1 MSSVSSPAAQGLQT
15 QQADRRWLV
24 LVIVAIA
31 QLMVVLDATIVNIA
45 LPSAQRALAF
55 PNSDRQWIVTAYALA
70 FGSLLLVGGR
80 LGDMF
85 SRKWVFIA
93 GLIGFALSSAI
104 GGAAGSFEVLV
115 TARALQGV
123 FGALLAPSALGT
135 LVSTFRDPRERGRAF
150 GVFGSVAAGG
160 GGIGLILG
168 GLLTQY
174 LSWRYCLY
182 VNLIFAAIAVTGALL
197 YIHTGRPATRP
208 RMDWPGTLLACAGL
222 FLIVFGFSHAET
234 SGWTSAL
241 TIGSLV
247 LGPVLLAG
255 FVVAEMRSAHPLLP
269 LRVII
274 DRTRGG
280 SYVSVFIS
288 GIAIFGTFLFL
299 TYYLQEIKRESPL
312 TTGLLFLPMI
322 GCILIASNLSS
333 IVLLLRTG
341 PRVLIAGG
349 MLLGAGGMLYLTQ
362 VSVTSSYLSGVLP
375 ALLLLGVGFGLVFA
389 PAINTATT
397 GVRQRDSG
405 VASALVNTM
414 QQVGGSIGTSALST
428 FALTATASYLVAH
441 HTSPLAP
448 AIAATHGFTRAFG
461 ISAAVLAI
469 GCILA
474 FVLLPSKRRLDE
486 LRKAAAAP
494 AARAA
499 AAPAAPAAA
508 TPAAPT
514 PEPAPALAPAQP
526 ASAQPASA
534 QPASAQPAS
543 AQPAS
548 AQAAS
553 AQPASAQPASAQL
566 TTPPGFEAIPVALCS
581 CSPVVNSPGESAVV
595 AALR

>member
-1 MSSVSSPAAQGLQT
+1 MSSVSSAAQGTQT
-15 QQADRRWLV
+15 QPADRRWLV
-24 LVIVAIA
+24 LVIVSIA

-85 SRKWVFIA
+85 NRKWVFIA

-104 GGAAGSFEVLV
+104 GGAAGSFTVLV

-135 LVSTFRDPRERGRAF
+135 LVSTFQDPRERGKAF

-197 YIHTGRPATRP
+197 YIHSGRPDVRP
-208 RMDWPGTLLACAGL
+208 RMDWPGTVLACAGL

-255 FVVAEMRSAHPLLP
+255 FAVAEVRSAHPLLP

-280 SYVSVFIS
+280 SYLSVFIS

-299 TYYLQEIKRESPL
+299 TYYLQEIKGESPL

-322 GCILIASNLSS
+322 GCILIFSNLSS
-333 IVLLLRTG
+333 IVLLLRVG
-341 PRVLIAGG
+341 PRVLIAAGMLVATGG
-349 MLLGAGGMLYLTQ
+349 MIYLAQ
-362 VSVTSSYLSGVLP
+362 VSATSSYLSGVLP
-375 ALLLLGVGFGLVFA
+375 ALLILGVGFGLVFA

-397 GVRQRDSG
+397 GVRRVDSG

-428 FALTATASYLVAH
+428 VALTATASYLAAH

-448 AIAATHGFTRAFG
+448 AIAATHGFTTAFTISAGLLAFG
-461 ISAAVLAI
+461 CVLA
-469 GCILA
+469 LA
-474 FVLLPSKRRLDE
+474 LLPSKRRLDQ
-486 LRKAAAAP
+486 LRRAAAEPAAAAP
-494 AARAA
+494 G
-499 AAPAAPAAA
+499 AAPP
-508 TPAAPT
+508 TPA
-514 PEPAPALAPAQP
+514 PAPAL

-534 QPASAQPAS
+534 QPASARS
-543 AQPAS
+543 
-548 AQAAS
+548 
-553 AQPASAQPASAQL
+553 ASAQL

-581 CSPVVNSPGESAVV
+581 CSPVVSPAREPTPASARLWNQ
-595 AALR
+595 AGTPGMLRIGRRAILPE